1 MPMNIC
7 APMFTAVLLSRAKRW
22 KQSKHPLADK
32 QNVVY
37 PYKKKYSAIK
47 TNEDAT
53 DDIVQP

>member
-1 MPMNIC
+1 MNIC
-7 APMFTAVLLSRAKRW
+7 TPMFTAVLLSRAKRW

-47 TNEDAT
+47 TNEAAT